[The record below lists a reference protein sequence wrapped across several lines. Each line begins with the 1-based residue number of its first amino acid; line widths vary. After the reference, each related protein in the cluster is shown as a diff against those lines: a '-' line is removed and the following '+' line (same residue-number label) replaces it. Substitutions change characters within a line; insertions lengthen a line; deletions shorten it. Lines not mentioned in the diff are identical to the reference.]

1 MEEEMKFREFIV
13 RGRVYSPNE
22 SVANHRV
29 YWAIRNSEHEDVI
42 LIDEVNVSRQ
52 VYSMVMTTIECPNH
66 EGSFDCTPFCRVC
79 EGEQEILYLA
89 SQE

>member
-42 LIDEVNVSRQ
+42 LIDEVNVSR
-52 VYSMVMTTIECPNH
+52 
-66 EGSFDCTPFCRVC
+66 
-79 EGEQEILYLA
+79 
-89 SQE
+89 